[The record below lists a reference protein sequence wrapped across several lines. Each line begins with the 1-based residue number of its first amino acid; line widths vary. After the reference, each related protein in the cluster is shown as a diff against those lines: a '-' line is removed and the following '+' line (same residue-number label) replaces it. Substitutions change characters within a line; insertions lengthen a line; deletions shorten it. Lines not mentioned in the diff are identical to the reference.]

1 MESKFNKTLKS
12 NLEAICKQFTDKLES
27 ITTIAP
33 IGTCYLIGHCL
44 AEGLKKAGYTAREV
58 SGIAI
63 FKDNRGK
70 NIIYGKS
77 RLKGAKIGLYHTWCV
92 VKING
97 QTILLDPSYKYNK
110 IAIKEHYGI
119 KPNRNIPDI
128 IVTDNLIQWNYI
140 FVEDKP
146 AIRISKRD
154 LKRTD
159 QSIINKL
166 IDEVES
172 AALAFLKPN
181 LNLA

>member
-1 MESKFNKTLKS
+1 MDNNLKT
-12 NLEAICKQFTDKLES
+12 NLEAICKQFTEKLES
-27 ITTIAP
+27 FSTNAP

-44 AEGLKKAGYTAREV
+44 AEGLQRAGYTAREV

-63 FKDNRGK
+63 FKDNRGR

-92 VKING
+92 VEINN

-119 KPNRNIPDI
+119 KPNKNIPDI
-128 IVTDNLIQWNYI
+128 IVTDIFFQWNHI
-140 FVEDKP
+140 FFEDKT
-146 AIRISKRD
+146 AVKISKRD
-154 LKRTD
+154 LERTD
-159 QSIINKL
+159 QSLVCTL

-172 AALAFLKPN
+172 AALAILKPN
-181 LNLA
+181 LNVV

>member
-1 MESKFNKTLKS
+1 MENHLKT
-12 NLEAICKQFTDKLES
+12 NLEAICKRFTDKLES
-27 ITTIAP
+27 ITINAP

-44 AEGLKKAGYTAREV
+44 AEGLRRGGYTAREV
-58 SGIAI
+58 SGTAI
-63 FKDNRGK
+63 FKDKSGK

-77 RLKGAKIGLYHTWCV
+77 KLKGAKIGLYHTWCV
-92 VKING
+92 VEINNR
-97 QTILLDPSYKYNK
+97 TILLDPSYKYNK

-119 KPNRNIPDI
+119 KPNKNIPDI
-128 IVTDNLIQWNYI
+128 IVTDNPIQWNYI

-159 QSIINKL
+159 ESIINAL

-172 AALAFLKPN
+172 ATLAFLKPN